1 MSKLIKE
8 KIRTVPHWPIVGVM
22 FRDITTLIED
32 PEGFRH
38 TCDLFHERYRDMD
51 IDKIV
56 GIDARGFIFGGVLAY
71 QLGVGFTPVRKK
83 GKLPYSTIEESYEL
97 EYGEA
102 TVEIHDDSIKKGE
115 RVVIIDDLIATGG
128 TMVASANL
136 VERLGGEIVELSF
149 VIELIDLG
157 GRDKLKK
164 YDMFSLT
171 KYKGE

>member
-136 VERLGGEIVELSF
+136 VERLGGEIVELSI
-149 VIELIDLG
+149 VIELVDLG